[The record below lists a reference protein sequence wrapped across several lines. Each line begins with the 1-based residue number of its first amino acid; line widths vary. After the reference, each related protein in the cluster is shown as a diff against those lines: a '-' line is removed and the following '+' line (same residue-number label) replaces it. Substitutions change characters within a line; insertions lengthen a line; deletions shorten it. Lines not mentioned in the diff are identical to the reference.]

1 MNRKVRK
8 YNRKLTYSNY
18 SQTKKESLTKKITKL
33 QNIKKRSIF
42 DERICQ
48 ETKATDRIKTNSKYF
63 FSYAK
68 RFKHVPSSP
77 SLLVDN
83 NDNTIVDPKLIADLL
98 QDQFKQVFTNPIQ
111 SIKFKTFI
119 NSNVNIKYPLPELK
133 LTNADIIKAINEI
146 KSTSSC
152 ASYDI
157 PAKVLKE
164 CKTTLCT
171 PIRLLWEK
179 SFNTGQIPTFYKSQI
194 IIPIHKKGPKT
205 KPENFRPVSLTS
217 HIIKIFERVLRSII
231 VKYLEENA
239 LLNPN
244 QHGFRQNHSCVT
256 QLLSY
261 INIIF
266 DNLTNDS
273 ETDSIYIDFSKAF
286 DKIDHNILINRL
298 KYYKIT
304 GKYLEWITQFLKN
317 RTQTVYINNTY
328 SYSTPVR
335 SGVPQGSVLGPVL
348 FILFIND
355 LINCV
360 ANSTVLTFADDT
372 KIVSKVSAV
381 WQTQLTYNPI

>member
-133 LTNADIIKAINEI
+133 LTNTDIIKGI
-146 KSTSSC
+146 
-152 ASYDI
+152 
-157 PAKVLKE
+157 
-164 CKTTLCT
+164 
-171 PIRLLWEK
+171 
-179 SFNTGQIPTFYKSQI
+179 G
-194 IIPIHKKGPKT
+194 G
-205 KPENFRPVSLTS
+205 
-217 HIIKIFERVLRSII
+217 
-231 VKYLEENA
+231 
-239 LLNPN
+239 
-244 QHGFRQNHSCVT
+244 GFS
-256 QLLSY
+256 
-261 INIIF
+261 
-266 DNLTNDS
+266 
-273 ETDSIYIDFSKAF
+273 
-286 DKIDHNILINRL
+286 
-298 KYYKIT
+298 
-304 GKYLEWITQFLKN
+304 
-317 RTQTVYINNTY
+317 
-328 SYSTPVR
+328 
-335 SGVPQGSVLGPVL
+335 
-348 FILFIND
+348 
-355 LINCV
+355 
-360 ANSTVLTFADDT
+360 
-372 KIVSKVSAV
+372 
-381 WQTQLTYNPI
+381 

>member
-1 MNRKVRK
+1 M
-8 YNRKLTYSNY
+8 
-18 SQTKKESLTKKITKL
+18 KEHK
-33 QNIKKRSIF
+33 
-42 DERICQ
+42 
-48 ETKATDRIKTNSKYF
+48 
-63 FSYAK
+63 
-68 RFKHVPSSP
+68 
-77 SLLVDN
+77 
-83 NDNTIVDPKLIADLL
+83 
-98 QDQFKQVFTNPIQ
+98 
-111 SIKFKTFI
+111 KTFK
-119 NSNVNIKYPLPELK
+119 NISTCKKSARPPPYTL
-133 LTNADIIKAINEI
+133 KAINEI